1 MPLSRAE
8 EARAALIELFPNGFE
23 EVARG
28 DEVELAVYTDGKGEE
43 RLRLALGPGEAV
55 PVAPGWEDAW
65 REFHRPVRIG
75 PFWVGPPW
83 ERPDAGA
90 FPVVIDPGRA
100 FGTGGHP
107 TTRLCLALLL
117 ERPRTSVVDLGC
129 GSGVLAIAAARLG
142 FAPVIALDS
151 DEAAVEATERNAAA
165 NGVRVEVRP
174 ANVLHDVLPEAGLA
188 LANIAL
194 PIVERL
200 APHVRAGGL
209 ITSGYFAAAQP
220 RLSGWEAVE
229 RREAEGW
236 AADLFA
242 RGRSGPGA
250 GVG

>member
-1 MPLSRAE
+1 VPLSRAE
-8 EARAALIELFPNGFE
+8 EARATLIELFPDGFE

-28 DEVELAVYTDGKGEE
+28 EEVELAVYTDGEGEG

-75 PFWVGPPW
+75 PLWVGPPW

-90 FPVVIDPGRA
+90 LPVVIDPGRA
-100 FGTGGHP
+100 FGTGGHE

-117 ERPRTSVVDLGC
+117 ERPRSSVLDLGC

-142 FAPVIALDS
+142 FEPVIALDS

-174 ANVLHDVLPEAGLA
+174 AHVLHDVLPGAGLA

-200 APHVRAGGL
+200 APRVPAGFL
-209 ITSGYFAAAQP
+209 IASGYFAAARP
-220 RLSGWEAVE
+220 RLSGWAAVE
-229 RREAEGW
+229 RREAGGW